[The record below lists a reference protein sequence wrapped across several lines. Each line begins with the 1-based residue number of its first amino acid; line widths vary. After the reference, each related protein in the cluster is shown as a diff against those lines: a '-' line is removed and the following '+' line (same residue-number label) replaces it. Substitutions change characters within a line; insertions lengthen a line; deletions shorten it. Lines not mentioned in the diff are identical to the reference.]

1 MEIKSHID
9 FFGNFKEE
17 NDQKKYI
24 TEQNKNNLN
33 YNIENNIGNDNYII
47 IGNQKKQIEILEA
60 NNKELKMRLYFS
72 AVIIVML
79 SFTIFKILH

>member
-9 FFGNFKEE
+9 FFGNFKKEDE
-17 NDQKKYI
+17 QKKNI

-33 YNIENNIGNDNYII
+33 NNVDNNKDIT
-47 IGNQKKQIEILEA
+47 IGNQKIKIKILEA